1 MTTSPDMPTQPT
13 LPLSGGPGPV
23 YLAYQAGTEPD
34 IARALYFKSVG
45 LEADQVILNKGAT
58 LVGPLPQDLVDKRK
72 IVE

>member
-1 MTTSPDMPTQPT
+1 
-13 LPLSGGPGPV
+13 V